1 MNEFNCMTEA
11 NYQHR
16 QAVLDARRR
25 QYRRKVTKA
34 SRRAVALVAL
44 VALDAALAGAT
55 AVALIIMVVCAFAG
69 G

>member
-16 QAVLDARRR
+16 QAVRDARQR
-25 QYRRKVTKA
+25 QHRRKVTKA
-34 SRRAVALVAL
+34 SRRAVTL
-44 VALDAALAGAT
+44 VALDAALLGAT
-55 AVALIIMVVCAFAG
+55 AVALIVMVVCAVMG

>member
-11 NYQHR
+11 NYRHR
-16 QAVLDARRR
+16 QAVRDARRR
-25 QYRRKVTKA
+25 QHWRKVTKA

-44 VALDAALAGAT
+44 NAALAGAT
-55 AVALIIMVVCAFAG
+55 VVGVIMLVVCAVMG

>member
-11 NYQHR
+11 NHRYR
-16 QAVLDARRR
+16 QAVRAARMRKHS
-25 QYRRKVTKA
+25 RKVAKA
-34 SRRAVALVAL
+34 FRREVRL

-55 AVALIIMVVCAFAG
+55 AVALIVMVVYAVMG

>member
-11 NYQHR
+11 NHR
-16 QAVLDARRR
+16 HWQSVEAARKRPGIRRR
-25 QYRRKVTKA
+25 KKAFRR
-34 SRRAVALVAL
+34 RVAL

-55 AVALIIMVVCAFAG
+55 AVGVIMLVVCAVMG

>member
-11 NYQHR
+11 NHRHR
-16 QAVLDARRR
+16 QAVEAARKNPGIRRR
-25 QYRRKVTKA
+25 KKALRRRIT
-34 SRRAVALVAL
+34 L

-55 AVALIIMVVCAFAG
+55 AVALIVMVVCAVMG

>member
-11 NYQHR
+11 NHR
-16 QAVLDARRR
+16 HWQAVRAARKR

-34 SRRAVALVAL
+34 SRRAVTL

-55 AVALIIMVVCAFAG
+55 VLGVIVLVVCALAG

>member
-16 QAVLDARRR
+16 QAVKAAH
-25 QYRRKVTKA
+25 RRKHTRKVARAFRREVT
-34 SRRAVALVAL
+34 LVAI
-44 VALDAALAGAT
+44 DAALAGAT
-55 AVALIIMVVCAFAG
+55 AVALIVMVVCAVMG

>member
-11 NYQHR
+11 NHR
-16 QAVLDARRR
+16 HWQAVRDARRR

-34 SRRAVALVAL
+34 CRRQVKL

-55 AVALIIMVVCAFAG
+55 AVALIVMVVCAVMG